1 MLTQAWRDL
10 AGDPD
15 RVRLVSVQG
24 NAELPS
30 RFRVGELATGAVAA
44 QRLAAEELQAV
55 DGQVRPVVVDARHVG
70 VAFRSERFLRLDGLT
85 AGAGFA
91 PLSRFLPTTDGWV
104 RLHANYPHHR
114 EAVYRALGGDPV
126 TAVATQTSQQ
136 VEDAVVEAGG
146 VAAAVRTASQWA
158 AHPQGAAVKDLPLL
172 RLRHVASGGAQAGG
186 LHQQRQLQGL
196 RVLDLTRVIAG
207 PVGTRTLASYGAD
220 VLRVDS
226 PRLPEDPAALLDT
239 GAGKRNVQL
248 DLAQP
253 GDRALFEEL
262 LAGADVLVQGYR
274 PGALAAHGLSSD
286 ALAERRPGLA
296 VVTLSAWG
304 ADGPWADRRGSDSIV
319 QAACGIADAARG
331 SDGTPGV
338 LPAQALDHG
347 AGHLV
352 AATVMRALTLAREHG
367 GTWHGELSLAQLAN
381 WLLHAG
387 HPDAVADGPDAVDP
401 GPYLMDL
408 HSPSGTISLVRP
420 PGSPAWSTGPKA
432 VGHDTARW
440 PPRHRSS
447 TGQPS

>member
-1 MLTQAWRDL
+1 LTQAWQDL

-15 RVRLVSVQG
+15 RLRLVHVQG
-24 NAELPS
+24 DPELRS

-44 QRLAAEELQAV
+44 QRLAAEELQAG
-55 DGQVRPVVVDARHVG
+55 DGRVRPVVVDARHVG
-70 VAFRSERFLRLDGLT
+70 VAFRSERFLRLNGVP

-114 EAVYRALGGDPV
+114 EAVHRALGADPV
-126 TAVATQTSQQ
+126 AVVAARTSRQ

-158 AHPQGAAVKDLPLL
+158 AHPQGAAVQDLPLL
-172 RLRHVASGGAQAGG
+172 RLRHVASGGARAGG
-186 LHQQRQLQGL
+186 RHEQRQLQGL

-220 VLRVDS
+220 VLRVDN

-239 GAGKRNVQL
+239 GPGKRHVQL

-253 GDRALFEEL
+253 RDRAQFQEL
-262 LAGADVLVQGYR
+262 LDAADVLVQGYR

-286 ALAERRPGLA
+286 ALAERHPGLV

-304 ADGPWADRRGSDSIV
+304 AEGPWAHRRGFDSIV
-319 QAACGIADAARG
+319 QAACGIADAAR
-331 SDGTPGV
+331 SPDGTPGV

-347 AGHLV
+347 AGHLI
-352 AATVMRALTLAREHG
+352 AATVMRALTRTREHG
-367 GTWHGELSLAQLAN
+367 GTWHGELSGPARELAA
-381 WLLHAG
+381 
-387 HPDAVADGPDAVDP
+387 
-401 GPYLMDL
+401 
-408 HSPSGTISLVRP
+408 
-420 PGSPAWSTGPKA
+420 
-432 VGHDTARW
+432 
-440 PPRHRSS
+440 PRR
-447 TGQPS
+447 TP